1 MPFKHEAPFRGC
13 VCVYGP
19 LIIIYL
25 FICLFFIFCREEFFR
40 VGLRCFFLLFWGDEN
55 FFFLFLLAPLLSA
68 HFFLCFCC
76 VLFLCS
82 VFGRD
87 KEQMDSARKLQRS
100 SFQGNSGR
108 NPRGRLSMHVEQN
121 RQYEFRLT
129 RADVEAA
136 FAFFDV
142 QNKKDLKPRDLKARL
157 TAFYPNM
164 TNKELKFLLESAD
177 GNFTVETLWGIIDNY
192 HAMYTSTLT
201 AETLTFD
208 PVKEAFKIYDPQGR
222 GFVDVEVL
230 ADIMKRIGLGEL
242 SQEELGLLIQTADFD
257 KDGNISLED
266 FRNLLKI
273 GR

>member
-1 MPFKHEAPFRGC
+1 GGNFWSWP
-13 VCVYGP
+13 VV
-19 LIIIYL
+19 
-25 FICLFFIFCREEFFR
+25 
-40 VGLRCFFLLFWGDEN
+40 FFLLLREMGTL
-55 FFFLFLLAPLLSA
+55 FFLLVPLLSA
-68 HFFLCFCC
+68 H
-76 VLFLCS
+76 LFLCLLLPTS
-82 VFGRD
+82 PLQCFGRD
-87 KEQMDSARKLQRS
+87 KEQMDSARKLQKS
-100 SFQGNSGR
+100 SSHGNSGR
-108 NPRGRLSMHVEQN
+108 NPRGRLSTHVEQN

-192 HAMYTSTLT
+192 HAMHTSTVT

-222 GFVDVEVL
+222 GVVDVEVL

-242 SQEELGLLIQTADFD
+242 SQEELELLIQTADFD